1 MSGTGQE
8 LITIEDKVQIIMR
21 QTSYSENE
29 CREKLE
35 KYAYDEILVIKDYFG
50 IANKKQAPIK
60 SVNQE
65 IYKQLRGRLN
75 SAISDYQTRV
85 ETKK

>member
-8 LITIEDKVQIIMR
+8 LITIEEKVQIIMR

-29 CREKLE
+29 SREKLE
-35 KYAYDEILVIKDYFG
+35 KHSYDEILVIKDYFG

-75 SAISDYQTRV
+75 SAISDYQTRA